1 MSNELII
8 QYAKYNIELHKEMY
22 GISAPS
28 RQTLIR
34 WQEILEIGRK
44 IEYLSKKYN
53 KSANEIIDYFY
64 EINVDNLNE
73 CKAEL
78 LGIFSI
84 DSIIEV
90 KKNKEVLRDLLLVM
104 TLIKNN
110 QLSIMIMNTLK
121 NNYISERTPAIRREI
136 LKTMSE
142 LKWELDTDR
151 FYVIVDTETNS
162 LPRGD
167 MPSKGFP
174 IQLSYLIMNSNKE
187 VVAARNNYIAPIFP
201 IDPKAEAIHCM
212 SKSFLEYKG
221 YSPEK
226 VWKEFKNDME
236 LLPNKVFVAHNS
248 SFDLGVLNKLAWYV
262 REPMVDFNLVK
273 CSLQYFRGRKD
284 LPKKGNKLVDIQ
296 FAYGITDEEVKQKV
310 EEYYGK
316 SIGNPHNAMYDTALL
331 SIILSKEDV
340 DIIC

>member
-8 QYAKYNIELHKEMY
+8 QYAKHSIELYDEIY
-22 GISAPS
+22 SISAPS
-28 RQTLIR
+28 RKTLIR
-34 WQEILEIGRK
+34 WQKILEIGRK

-53 KSANEIIDYFY
+53 KSANEIIDYFH
-64 EINVDNLNE
+64 EINADNLNE

-78 LGIFSI
+78 LGIFSM

-90 KKNKEVLRDLLLVM
+90 KKNKEVLRDLLIVM

-110 QLSIMIMNTLK
+110 QLPIMVMNTLK
-121 NNYISERTPAIRREI
+121 NNYISERMPAIREEI
-136 LKTMSE
+136 LKIMSE

-174 IQLSYLIMNSNKE
+174 IQLAYIIMNSNKE
-187 VVAARNNYIAPIFP
+187 VVAAKNNYIAPIFP
-201 IDPKAEAIHCM
+201 IDPKAEAIHCI
-212 SKSFLEYKG
+212 SKSYLEYNG
-221 YSPEK
+221 YSPKK

-248 SFDLGVLNKLAWYV
+248 SFDLGVLDKLAWYV
-262 REPMVDFNLVK
+262 GEPMIDFNLVK
-273 CSLQYFRGRKD
+273 CSLKYFRGRKD

-310 EEYYGK
+310 KEYYGK
-316 SIGNPHNAMYDTALL
+316 SFGNPHNAMYDTALL
-331 SIILSKEDV
+331 SIILAKEDV
-340 DIIC
+340 DIIL